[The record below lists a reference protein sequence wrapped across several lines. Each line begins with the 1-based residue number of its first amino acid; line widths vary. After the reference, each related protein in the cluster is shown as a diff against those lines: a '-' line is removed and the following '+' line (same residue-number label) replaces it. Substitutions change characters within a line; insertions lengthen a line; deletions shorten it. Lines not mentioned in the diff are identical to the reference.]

1 MRMRNK
7 FIALL
12 LVFVFLFALVSCGKK
27 DGTVV
32 QPTDPVYKKGEVVEL
47 NVYNWGEYISDGSE
61 GSYNTNAEF
70 EAYFNEYLSAKYN
83 GVTVKVN
90 YSTYPTNEDMYSKL
104 KNSASSYDVIIP
116 SDYMIER
123 LIAENMLYT
132 YDIVNDPIM
141 TNYQYVMDEFK
152 NAYYDPYNQ
161 YSVPY
166 TYGMVGII
174 YNKAMVDPEDV
185 DEESERSWGLLWN
198 PKYEGNILQF
208 NNPRDAFA
216 TAMFWK
222 GLNINSTEEEDWDA
236 ALELLKEQKPVLQGY
251 VSDEIF
257 DKMRG
262 ESAAIAPYYVGD
274 FLTMAESQENLDFF
288 FPTEGTNYFVDAMCI
303 PISTKHPS
311 IAKEY
316 INFMLS
322 KEAAIANAEYLGYA
336 SPHSHVVNDPEYKA
350 YMEDYAYTGQNG
362 ETAYDLLYN
371 NSPDVVNAKY
381 NALYANIDDPACFRN
396 FTPEIQAR
404 VNTLWEDL
412 KISGSTELWVH
423 VTSIAIVV
431 GVVAFAAYSIY
442 TKKKRS
448 RFYRE
453 RDKIKAFTK
462 KKDVEKK

>member
-1 MRMRNK
+1 MRILNRL
-7 FIALL
+7 ISLL
-12 LVFVFLFALVSCGKK
+12 LVCVFIFALTSCRNRNNEA
-27 DGTVV
+27 V
-32 QPTDPVYKKGEVVEL
+32 QPTDPVYKAGEVVQL

-61 GSYNTNAEF
+61 GSYDTNAEF
-70 EAYFNEYLSAKYN
+70 ESYFNKYLSQKYN

-104 KNSASSYDVIIP
+104 KNGATSYDIIIP

-123 LIAENMLYT
+123 LIAENMLYKF
-132 YDIVNDPIM
+132 DVANDPIL
-141 TNYQYVMDEFK
+141 TNYQYIIDSFK
-152 NAYYDPYNQ
+152 NPYYDPDAC

-174 YNKAMVDPEDV
+174 YNKTMVDAEDIA
-185 DEESERSWGLLWN
+185 EKSWGLLWN
-198 PKYEGNILQF
+198 EKYSGKILQF

-222 GLNINSTEEEDWDA
+222 GLYINSEKPEVWDET
-236 ALELLKEQKPVLQGY
+236 LELLKEQKPILQGY

-274 FLTMAESQENLDFF
+274 FLTMAESQENLGFY
-288 FPTEGTNYFVDAMCI
+288 FPKEGTNYFVDAMCI
-303 PISTKHPS
+303 PITAKHPS

-322 KEAAIANAEYLGYA
+322 EDAAIANAEYLGYA
-336 SPHSHVVNDPEYKA
+336 SPHSLVVNDPDYKA
-350 YMEDYAYTGQNG
+350 YMEEYSYVGDNG
-362 ETAYDLLYN
+362 ETAYDLLYDN
-371 NSPDVVNAKY
+371 DPNTVNAYY
-381 NALYANIDDPACFRN
+381 NSLYSNIKDPACFRN

-423 VTSIAIVV
+423 ITSIAIVV
-431 GVVAFAAYSIY
+431 GVVVLAAYSIY
-442 TKKKRS
+442 VKKKRS

-453 RDKIKAFTK
+453 RDKIKQTK
-462 KKDVEKK
+462 KA

>member
-1 MRMRNK
+1 MRNLNK
-7 FIALL
+7 LICIL
-12 LVFVFLFALVSCGKK
+12 LVFTFVFALVSCKRDTTEAK
-27 DGTVV
+27 
-32 QPTDPVYKKGEVVEL
+32 QPTDPMYKPGEVVQL

-61 GSYNTNAEF
+61 ESYNSIAEF
-70 EAYFNEYLSAKYN
+70 EKYFNENLSAKYN

-90 YSTYPTNEDMYSKL
+90 YSTYPTNEDLYSKL
-104 KNSASSYDVIIP
+104 KNGASSYDVITP

-123 LIAENMLYT
+123 LISEGMLYKF
-132 YDIVNDPIM
+132 DVANDPII
-141 TNYQYVMDEFK
+141 TNYQYIIDSFK
-152 NAYYDPYNQ
+152 NPYYDSTAS

-174 YNKAMVDPEDV
+174 YNKTMVDEADLEDK
-185 DEESERSWGLLWN
+185 SWSLLWN
-198 PKYEGNILQF
+198 EKYSGNILQF

-216 TAMFWK
+216 TAMFMA
-222 GLNINSTEEEDWDA
+222 GLNINSTESDVWDQ
-236 ALELLKEQKPVLQGY
+236 ALELLKAQKPILQGY

-274 FLTMAESQENLDFF
+274 FLTMAETQENLGFY

-303 PISTKHPS
+303 PITAKHPS

-322 KEAAIANAEYLGYA
+322 KDAAIANAEYLGYA
-336 SPHSHVVNDPEYKA
+336 SPNSLVVNDPEYKA
-350 YMEDYAYTGQNG
+350 YMEDYAYVGDNG
-362 ETAYDLLYN
+362 ETAYDLLYEN
-371 NSPDVVNAKY
+371 DPNKVNERYNSLFPNVK
-381 NALYANIDDPACFRN
+381 DPACFRN

-423 VTSIAIVV
+423 ITSIAIVV
-431 GVVAFAAYSIY
+431 GVVTLAVYSIY
-442 TKKKRS
+442 VKKKRS
-448 RFYRE
+448 SFYRN
-453 RDKIKAFTK
+453 RAKDKTHP
-462 KKDVEKK
+462 V

>member
-1 MRMRNK
+1 MRILNK
-7 FIALL
+7 LISLL
-12 LVFVFLFALVSCGKK
+12 LVCVFIFALTSCRNRNNEA
-27 DGTVV
+27 V
-32 QPTDPVYKKGEVVEL
+32 QPTDPVYKAGEVVQL

-61 GSYNTNAEF
+61 GSYDTNAEF
-70 EAYFNEYLSAKYN
+70 ESYFNKYLSQKYN

-104 KNSASSYDVIIP
+104 KNGATSYDIIIP

-123 LIAENMLYT
+123 LIAENMLYKF
-132 YDIVNDPIM
+132 DVANDPIL
-141 TNYQYVMDEFK
+141 TNYQYIIDSFK
-152 NAYYDPYNQ
+152 NPYYDPDAC

-174 YNKAMVDPEDV
+174 YNKTMVDAEDIA
-185 DEESERSWGLLWN
+185 EKSWGLLWN
-198 PKYEGNILQF
+198 EKYSGKILQF

-222 GLNINSTEEEDWDA
+222 GLYINSEKPEVWDET
-236 ALELLKEQKPVLQGY
+236 LELLKEQKPILQGY

-274 FLTMAESQENLDFF
+274 FLTMAESQENLGFY
-288 FPTEGTNYFVDAMCI
+288 FPKEGTNYFVDAMCI
-303 PISTKHPS
+303 PITAKHPS

-322 KEAAIANAEYLGYA
+322 EDAAIANAEYLGYA
-336 SPHSHVVNDPEYKA
+336 SPHSLVVNDPDYKA
-350 YMEDYAYTGQNG
+350 YMEEYSYGGDNG
-362 ETAYDLLYN
+362 ETAYDLLYDN
-371 NSPDVVNAKY
+371 DPNTVNAYY
-381 NALYANIDDPACFRN
+381 NSLYSNIKDPACFRN

-423 VTSIAIVV
+423 ITSIAIVV
-431 GVVAFAAYSIY
+431 GVVVLAAYSIY
-442 TKKKRS
+442 VKKKRS

-453 RDKIKAFTK
+453 RDKIKQTK
-462 KKDVEKK
+462 KA

>member
-1 MRMRNK
+1 MRAFNK
-7 FIALL
+7 IISLVLVLTFLVALS
-12 LVFVFLFALVSCGKK
+12 SCGKK
-27 DGTVV
+27 NNTPK
-32 QPTDPVYKKGEVVEL
+32 QPTDPVYKAGEVVEL
-47 NVYNWGEYISDGSE
+47 NVYNWGEYISDGDE
-61 GSYNTNAEF
+61 YSYNTNLEF
-70 EAYFNEYLSAKYN
+70 EKYFNEYLSEKYN
-83 GVTVKVN
+83 GVTVRVN

-123 LIAENMLYT
+123 LINENMLYS
-132 YDIVNDPIM
+132 YDIANDPIM
-141 TNYQYVMDEFK
+141 TNYQYVIEDFK
-152 NAYYDPYNQ
+152 NAYYDPQNR

-174 YNKAMVDPEDV
+174 YNKTMVDPADI
-185 DEESERSWGLLWN
+185 DEPKEKSWGLLWN
-198 PKYEGNILQF
+198 SKYSGNILQF

-222 GLNINSTEEEDWDA
+222 GLYINSTEEDDWDT
-236 ALELLKEQKPVLQGY
+236 ALELLKEQKSILQGY

-274 FLTMAESQENLDFF
+274 FLTMAESQENLDFY
-288 FPTEGTNYFVDAMCI
+288 FPCEGTNYFVDAMCI
-303 PISTKHPS
+303 PITTKHPS

-322 KEAAIANAEYLGYA
+322 KDAAIANAEYLGYA
-336 SPHSHVVNDPEYKA
+336 SPHSHVVNDPDYKA
-350 YMEDYAYTGQNG
+350 YMEDFAYRGENG

-371 NSPDVVNAKY
+371 NSPDVVNANY
-381 NALYANIDDPACFRN
+381 NSLFSEYDSPACFRN

-423 VTSIAIVV
+423 ITSIAIVV
-431 GVVAFAAYSIY
+431 GAVTLAAYTVY
-442 TKKKRS
+442 VKKKRS

-453 RDKIKAFTK
+453 RDKSK
-462 KKDVEKK
+462 KQQN

>member
-1 MRMRNK
+1 MRIFNK
-7 FIALL
+7 TISLV
-12 LVFVFLFALVSCGKK
+12 LVFAFLFALVSCGKRNK
-27 DGTVV
+27 EVT
-32 QPTDPVYKKGEVVEL
+32 QPTDPIYKSGEVVQL

-61 GSYNTNAEF
+61 GSYDTNAEF
-70 EAYFNEYLSAKYN
+70 EKYFNEYLSEKYN

-104 KNSASSYDVIIP
+104 KNSASSYDVITP

-123 LIAENMLYT
+123 LIAENMLYKF
-132 YDIVNDPIM
+132 DVENDPII
-141 TNYQYVMDEFK
+141 TNYQYIIDSFK
-152 NAYYDPYNQ
+152 NPYYDTDAS

-174 YNKAMVDPEDV
+174 YNKTLVAPEDV
-185 DEESERSWGLLWN
+185 DEEDEKSWGLLWN
-198 PKYEGNILQF
+198 EKYSGNILQF

-222 GLNINSTEEEDWDA
+222 GLDINSETADVWNE
-236 ALELLKEQKPVLQGY
+236 ALELLKEQKPILQGY

-288 FPTEGTNYFVDAMCI
+288 FPKEGTNYFVDAMCI
-303 PISTKHPS
+303 PITAKHPS

-322 KEAAIANAEYLGYA
+322 KDAAIANAEYLGYA
-336 SPHSHVVNDPEYKA
+336 SPHSLVVNDPEYKA
-350 YMEDYAYTGQNG
+350 YMEEFAYEGENG
-362 ETAYDLLYN
+362 ETAYDLLYDN
-371 NSPDVVNAKY
+371 DPSSVNAYYNSLYPDVK
-381 NALYANIDDPACFRN
+381 DPACFRN

-423 VTSIAIVV
+423 ITSIAIVV
-431 GVVAFAAYSIY
+431 GVVALAVYSIY
-442 TKKKRS
+442 VKKKRS

-453 RDKIKAFTK
+453 RDKGKTK
-462 KKDVEKK
+462 SPE